1 MSSKY
6 LDDGRQSRLQRHEY
20 EFDDDLAGRLVFVAG
35 GSGGLGAAVSARL
48 RHDGA
53 DVVLGYRDDDDAA
66 EAVKAALEAGY
77 DGLVTLLKADINSD
91 EGRRAAV
98 ERLDTDGFYGAVVC
112 VGDPSRVAPDEMA
125 TAPLERALR
134 RNYTGPILMG
144 RVCAEILARRS
155 TPGAIVLLS
164 SMQGV
169 AVFSGSLAYSG
180 PKSALVHAAKI
191 LAQEYGGKANIRV
204 NVVAPGVTESGMAL
218 GSIATGKY
226 DPYIDSGV
234 IPRFGYP
241 EDVARSVS
249 FLMAPDNYVTGQ
261 TLVVDGGLTLR
272 RGIG

>member
-6 LDDGRQSRLQRHEY
+6 LDDGRQLRLQRHEY
-20 EFDDDLAGRLVFVAG
+20 EFDDDLTGRVVFVAG
-35 GSGGLGAAVSARL
+35 GSGGLGAGVCARL
-48 RHDGA
+48 LRDGA
-53 DVVLGYRDDDDAA
+53 DVVLGYREDDDAA
-66 EAVKAALEAGY
+66 EAVKVALEAGY
-77 DGLVTLLKADINSD
+77 DGAVTLLKADISSD

-98 ERLDTDGFYGAVVC
+98 ESLDIDGFYGAVVC

-125 TAPLERALR
+125 NAPLERALR
-134 RNYTGPILMG
+134 RNYTGPILMA
-144 RVCAEILARRS
+144 RDCAEILVSGS

-169 AVFSGSLAYSG
+169 AVFPGSLAYSG

-204 NVVAPGVTESGMAL
+204 NVVAPGVTVSGMAL

-226 DPYIDSGV
+226 DPYVGSGV

-241 EDVARSVS
+241 EDVARCVA
-249 FLMAPDNYVTGQ
+249 FLMTPDNYVTGQ